1 MRGNIVLIVS
11 MTLSAAIGV
20 LGPNAARVA
29 RCAVY
34 IVREDE
40 KPAPEAD
47 GRPAASRAPRP
58 PATEAPSTTP
68 SGGHSTASTSR
79 WSPAADA

>member
-47 GRPAASRAPRP
+47 GRPAASRAP
-58 PATEAPSTTP
+58 
-68 SGGHSTASTSR
+68 
-79 WSPAADA
+79 